1 MCDKEVMTLREISQF
16 LKIGT
21 TTIYTLVRNEEI
33 PARKI
38 GREWRFLKSEIVE
51 WMKKDHHRKK

>member
-1 MCDKEVMTLREISQF
+1 MCDHEVMTLREVSEF

-21 TTIYTLVRNEEI
+21 TTIYTLARNKKI
-33 PARKI
+33 PSRKI

-51 WMKKDHHRKK
+51 WMKEDHHGK